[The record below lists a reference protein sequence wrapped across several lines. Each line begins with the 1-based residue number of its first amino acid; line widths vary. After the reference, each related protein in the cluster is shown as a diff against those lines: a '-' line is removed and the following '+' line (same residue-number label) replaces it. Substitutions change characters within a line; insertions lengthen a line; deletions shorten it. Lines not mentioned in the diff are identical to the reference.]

1 MDTETKRGVVR
12 WLIREVIGGSVIAG
26 LSLFIPAGTLN
37 WPMAWA
43 LVGVYLAWTA
53 ATAIVIVP
61 RHPQLLIERM
71 ARRKD
76 AKTWDTAL
84 MSVVGLATLA
94 KHIVAGLDF
103 RFGWTASVWQ
113 APLALQVAAL
123 ALAASGYAL
132 GVWAMAANAY
142 FSKIVRIQDDRG
154 QTVATGGPYRYVR
167 HPGYAGTVL
176 FELTTPIML
185 GSLWALIPGGLSALL
200 MVVRT
205 ALEDKT
211 LQKEL
216 AAYTDYAERV
226 RYRLLPGVW

>member
-1 MDTETKRGVVR
+1 MNAETKRGVVK
-12 WLIREVIGGSVIAG
+12 WLVREVIAGSVIVG
-26 LSLFIPAGTLN
+26 LTLFIPAGTLN
-37 WPMAWA
+37 WPMGWA
-43 LVGVYLAWTA
+43 LVGVYLVWTIS
-53 ATAIVIVP
+53 TAILMIP
-61 RHPQLLIERM
+61 RYPELLIERM

-76 AKTWDTAL
+76 AKTWDTIL
-84 MSVVGLATLA
+84 MSIVGLSTLA

-103 RFGWTASVWQ
+103 GRGWTSRVWQ
-113 APLALQVAAL
+113 VPLALQIAAL
-123 ALAASGYAL
+123 ILAALGYAL
-132 GVWAMAANAY
+132 GVWAMTANAY

-167 HPGYAGTVL
+167 HPGYTGTVV
-176 FELTTPIML
+176 FELATPILL
-185 GSLWALIPGGLSALL
+185 GSLWALIPGVLSAIL

-216 AAYTDYAERV
+216 AGYQAYARQT